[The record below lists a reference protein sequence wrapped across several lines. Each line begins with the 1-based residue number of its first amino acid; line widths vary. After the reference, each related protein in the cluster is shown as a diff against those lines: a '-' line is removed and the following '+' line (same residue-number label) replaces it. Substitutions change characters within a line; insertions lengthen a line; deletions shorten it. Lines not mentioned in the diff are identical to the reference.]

1 MGVYILVDKYK
12 NLLQKIEMEKLLI
25 IFLVT
30 FGFILVSTFAQDKCA
45 VSSEDKV
52 DCGQM
57 GTNQAQC
64 EAAGCCWQPV
74 DPNPSNL
81 PWCYYS
87 TDYEDPCKDFTW
99 TGDGPG
105 FTDDFYNIMFQN
117 YVANLNIDGSGAVV
131 AAPDTETPGGSY
143 YYHWMRDAGLSIK
156 AWLDINDGDYDRV
169 KDVLNA
175 YVKWVGIVQ
184 IKPDPNNIDVRI
196 EPKFEIPSGDPYT
209 GGWCRPQTDGP
220 ALRAMALSKWG
231 MILIDNG
238 HSDQAKSD
246 VWPLVNFDMEWAVAN
261 WDQMGCDLWEEVRS
275 NNFYFNRAGY
285 IYSLNVAADFADK
298 IGEARGEEFRTKANE
313 ILGFT
318 KDHYGKF
325 GDFIYEAEN
334 RPYDGAVIHSIATF
348 GEYIYGPAS
357 QEAAATIRFL
367 TKAFCR
373 EYKINQDALSA
384 GKPGILIGRY
394 PNDGYAGGNPWQLLT
409 AVLGEVFYLG
419 ADATLKSIKE
429 KGVSDYNLD
438 LEEQKE
444 WIKLLDTYDSGNIKT
459 AQDLATAQ
467 VAAGD
472 SVMFRL
478 WEHVK
483 DDGGRIDE
491 QIDKN
496 TGVQAS
502 AEGLTWSYANIL
514 HSLHVRKQVMKLMP

>member
-1 MGVYILVDKYK
+1 MGVYVVRRRKSTQK
-12 NLLQKIEMEKLLI
+12 NFKMEKMVI

-30 FGFILVSTFAQDKCA
+30 FGFIVSAFAQDKCA

-57 GTNQAQC
+57 GSSQASC
-64 EAAGCCWQPV
+64 EAAGCCWQPI

-231 MILIDNG
+231 MILI
-238 HSDQAKSD
+238 
-246 VWPLVNFDMEWAVAN
+246 
-261 WDQMGCDLWEEVRS
+261 
-275 NNFYFNRAGY
+275 NN
-285 IYSLNVAADFADK
+285 
-298 IGEARGEEFRTKANE
+298 
-313 ILGFT
+313 
-318 KDHYGKF
+318 
-325 GDFIYEAEN
+325 
-334 RPYDGAVIHSIATF
+334 
-348 GEYIYGPAS
+348 
-357 QEAAATIRFL
+357 
-367 TKAFCR
+367 
-373 EYKINQDALSA
+373 
-384 GKPGILIGRY
+384 
-394 PNDGYAGGNPWQLLT
+394 
-409 AVLGEVFYLG
+409 
-419 ADATLKSIKE
+419 
-429 KGVSDYNLD
+429 
-438 LEEQKE
+438 
-444 WIKLLDTYDSGNIKT
+444 
-459 AQDLATAQ
+459 
-467 VAAGD
+467 
-472 SVMFRL
+472 
-478 WEHVK
+478 
-483 DDGGRIDE
+483 
-491 QIDKN
+491 
-496 TGVQAS
+496 
-502 AEGLTWSYANIL
+502 
-514 HSLHVRKQVMKLMP
+514 